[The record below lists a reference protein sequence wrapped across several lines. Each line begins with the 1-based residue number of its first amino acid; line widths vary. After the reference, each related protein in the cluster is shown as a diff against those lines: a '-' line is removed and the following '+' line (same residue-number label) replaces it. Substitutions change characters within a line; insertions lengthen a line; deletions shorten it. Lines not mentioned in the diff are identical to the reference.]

1 MAYRYVGKNTRPFS
15 AITQNNY
22 GRSIIYT
29 NQNRIDESNIVQEL
43 NNALVYHTQNATE
56 IEYLDRYY
64 RGDQPILYRRK
75 VNRPEVNN
83 KVLVNLAYELVER
96 KVAGICAE
104 PIQYVLRGTDDK
116 KSQEISELNAIV
128 DGEDKQDCDIDICR
142 WRSICGTAYRYIGN
156 DEGGGMLLDESDFSL
171 SAEDPRKTFV
181 VYFNNGKPA
190 FSCQIR
196 EDKDGKNLYYCFT
209 NGQYFV
215 IQGGEIIEM
224 GINGNG
230 AIPVI
235 EYPNNSRRIS
245 DIELTI
251 GITDSLNILSS
262 DRVNGIEQFICSFMK
277 FINCEID
284 ATEFAKIKDLGAIS
298 VKSNNGDN
306 RADVDILSQEL
317 NQTEGQVVF
326 DDLYNKFLEIHGL
339 ANRASVNSGGDT
351 GNAVSLRNGYHE
363 SNLREAIDEPILKK
377 SERMSLRIILNRLRI
392 KKGFTLLPSDVEIH
406 INRDK
411 LNNIMTKA
419 EALKILLESG
429 IHYKRAIRT
438 VSLFNDS
445 DRVAEESKARMEY
458 LYPTEVQEAQKQEVN
473 NTVETKVA
481 DNQ

>member
-22 GRSIIYT
+22 GRTIIYT
-29 NQNRIDESNIVQEL
+29 NQNRIDESNIVKEL
-43 NNALVYHTQNATE
+43 DKALVFHTQNATE

-64 RGDQPILYRRK
+64 RGDQPILYRQK

-116 KSQEISELNAIV
+116 KSQEITELNAIV
-128 DGEDKQDCDIDICR
+128 DSEDKQDCDIDICR
-142 WRSICGTAYRYIGN
+142 WRSICGAAYRFIGN
-156 DEGGGMLLDESDFSL
+156 DSGGGMLLDESDFSL

-298 VKSNNGDN
+298 VKSNNGDK

-392 KKGFTLLPSDVEIH
+392 KKGFTSLPSDVEIH

-411 LNNIMTKA
+411 LNNIMT
-419 EALKILLESG
+419 
-429 IHYKRAIRT
+429 
-438 VSLFNDS
+438 
-445 DRVAEESKARMEY
+445 
-458 LYPTEVQEAQKQEVN
+458 
-473 NTVETKVA
+473 
-481 DNQ
+481 